1 MLSMTIKPIMLGII
15 KLGIIMLNIVS
26 LSVALPITEP
36 VYKVMFIDYCGP
48 IPFLKITKVEPQM

>member
-26 LSVALPITEP
+26 LSVASPITEP
-36 VYKVMFIDYCGP
+36 VYKVMFLDYCSP
-48 IPFLKITKVEPQM
+48 MPFLKVT